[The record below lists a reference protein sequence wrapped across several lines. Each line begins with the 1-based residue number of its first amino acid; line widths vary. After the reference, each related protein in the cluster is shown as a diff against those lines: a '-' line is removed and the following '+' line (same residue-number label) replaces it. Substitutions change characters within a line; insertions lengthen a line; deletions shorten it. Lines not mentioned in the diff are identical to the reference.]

1 MILQYGSGILR
12 SSSSRTV
19 AKNDLNMPIGDGER
33 FTTFA
38 GTIEDKVL

>member
-1 MILQYGSGILR
+1 MILQYGSGMLR
-12 SSSSRTV
+12 SSGS
-19 AKNDLNMPIGDGER
+19 AKNDLDMPIGDGER